1 MSKFSDTHLAQ
12 LISEIP
18 QTAFASSSKLAV
30 DKRKENNGSCKA
42 SCDIRERNK
51 GLYNISQNII
61 VNGKNV
67 DTNKK
72 GKNKFYC

>member
-1 MSKFSDTHLAQ
+1 M
-12 LISEIP
+12 
-18 QTAFASSSKLAV
+18 AV
-30 DKRKENNGSCKA
+30 ARLLVTYANAIKVHYC
-42 SCDIRERNK
+42 
-51 GLYNISQNII
+51 ISQNII